1 MWHVFQIEKKKKQKQ
16 TKNNNGGS
24 PKTIVSLT
32 ISQNQSLKKCK
43 RSITSK

>member
-1 MWHVFQIEKKKKQKQ
+1 MFFKLKRKKNPKQ
-16 TKNNNGGS
+16 TKHNNGGS

>member
-1 MWHVFQIEKKKKQKQ
+1 MWHVFQIEKKKKNKQ